1 MNSFTLY
8 RRRTIAFIMGFIL
21 LLSTMAVDT
30 IALSPD
36 PDNAAL
42 LYYQAL
48 LLKPEQD
55 TETTRLIRGILRGN
69 EPNDSIREY
78 LKSCNE
84 MFKIVEAATQI
95 QKCDW
100 GALHSQGQ
108 ELSMVIISQLRQLNL
123 LLRVYARTLAA
134 DGNYRQAIDWGIKIR
149 QIGKHIGDDT
159 FTMHGMSLG
168 FERSSLATIQH
179 VLESITP
186 DSEILTWLQ
195 EQLIIQ
201 GSPQSPVKLLKNVFE
216 LALNAARRNPT
227 SLNIWRLQIAKFAQ
241 LPYSENWIED
251 IPEDLIP
258 NEDKLKK
265 YWGMLSLTNQEIKEK
280 LSISDQEVKE
290 FRDLLSITDQKKKE
304 IQELLNLSNEE
315 LLERYQQWYNRW
327 LNSVTLI
334 IESDMIYQKKIEEL
348 RRIEEKRQGP
358 PYDPFTF
365 SSLANPDVIDLYSLH
380 IRDEVYF
387 KTIRAAIGIYLVF
400 AETGKLPD
408 KLPRNLPKDPYSGQ
422 DFEYEIT
429 DDGFILSCQVD
440 EIDLNV
446 HRNEFK
452 VKK

>member
-1 MNSFTLY
+1 MNSFILY
-8 RRRTIAFIMGFIL
+8 RKRTIVFIMGFIL

-55 TETTRLIRGILRGN
+55 TETFQLIDGILRGD
-69 EPNDSIREY
+69 EPDDRIREY
-78 LKSCNE
+78 LKSCDE
-84 MFKIVEAATQI
+84 MFKIVEAATKI

-134 DGNYRQAIDWGIKIR
+134 DEDYRQAIDWGLKIR

-159 FTMHGMSLG
+159 IVMRAISLAFG
-168 FERSSLATIQH
+168 KSSLATIKH
-179 VLESITP
+179 VLESMSP

-195 EQLIIQ
+195 EQLFIQ
-201 GSPQSPVKLLKNVFE
+201 DLPQSPARVLKNDLE

-227 SLNIWRLQIAKFAQ
+227 NFNLWRLRLATIAQ
-241 LPYSENWIED
+241 LPYSESWIEGVPENL
-251 IPEDLIP
+251 IPKTP
-258 NEDKLKK
+258 NEDDLQEAR
-265 YWGMLSLTNQEIKEK
+265 GMLNL
-280 LSISDQEVKE
+280 
-290 FRDLLSITDQKKKE
+290 TDQKKNN

-315 LLERYQQWYNRW
+315 LLERYQQWYTLW
-327 LNSVTLI
+327 LNSVTQI

-408 KLPRNLPKDPYSGQ
+408 KLPDNLPKDPYSGQ

-429 DDGFILSCQVD
+429 DDGFILRCQVD